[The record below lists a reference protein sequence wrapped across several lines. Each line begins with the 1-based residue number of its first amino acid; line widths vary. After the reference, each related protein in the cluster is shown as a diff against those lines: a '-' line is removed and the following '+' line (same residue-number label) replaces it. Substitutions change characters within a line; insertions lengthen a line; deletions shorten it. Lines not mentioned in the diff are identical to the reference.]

1 MWAALWRRAEAF
13 ASAEKVGVSSGTT
26 ALKKSRVELGS
37 GLDALKSGIGNLEAA
52 LGNVDEAAI
61 LAAMQALRLAVD
73 GLEKKVSDARWPL
86 PKYRDMLF
94 LY

>member
-1 MWAALWRRAEAF
+1 MRQEQ
-13 ASAEKVGVSSGTT
+13 
-26 ALKKSRVELGS
+26 
-37 GLDALKSGIGNLEAA
+37 DALSDSLVKQLNLWLMIFCSFEAA